1 MKKGFTLIELLVV
14 VLIIGI
20 LSAIALPQYQKA
32 VAKSRFAAA
41 IPKIH
46 ALEQGLREY
55 YLNNGYYKLD
65 YDAFV
70 IGDKLVET
78 TGCNE
83 NFCQEEIGSGMKLE
97 VLNGGGS
104 AQPQQYY
111 EVYCIADPSKTV
123 AVSICSE
130 YGEYNK
136 DNAGHKY
143 YRMKRVD
150 ANGNA
155 TYYGN
160 SIPF

>member
-20 LSAIALPQYQKA
+20 LSAIALPQYRKA
-32 VAKSRFAAA
+32 VAKTHFAAA

-55 YLNNGYYKLD
+55 YLNNGYYKMD
-65 YDAFV
+65 YDAFA
-70 IGDKLVET
+70 IGNELKA
-78 TGCNE
+78 GCSAT
-83 NFCQEEIGSGMKLE
+83 FCQKNVGSGMKLE
-97 VLNGGGS
+97 VVNGGS
-104 AQPQQYY
+104 SSEPAQYY
-111 EVYCIADPSKTV
+111 DVYCLAAETNAIAL
-123 AVSICSE
+123 SICSD
-130 YGEYNK
+130 YGQYYK